1 MMERPRLAEVEIEAF
16 RGFAKPQRLDLNA
29 DVVVI
34 RGDNG
39 TGKSSVAD
47 ALLWLFTGTIPRL
60 KERAKGLRKTD
71 DPIVSRYRSEGP
83 ARVRLALQL
92 PDQRRLD
99 FERRGGMDRP
109 QLTAREDDRVLENA
123 DELLAQSL
131 AGIHAHQLAQAVES
145 WGVLRQDKLLAALD
159 SGEELHRRLAD
170 VIGLERVSLFADS
183 AKKTA
188 DGLVHERRGVEQT
201 LDALRQRR
209 DQAREQLTD
218 AERQAVQTSDAGQR
232 LAALVERLASTLP
245 EDVHLTSRPDS
256 LEALAALGR
265 EISGLADAAR
275 TLADAAKEM
284 VSAREASVGAV
295 DELERELS
303 SLQAQAHQAA
313 QRAPTQ
319 VQLASAALE
328 LLGDECPV
336 CGQPIDAASVRQ
348 HLTELLQSAQ
358 AEAESAA
365 GAQRAVADMQA
376 RLQTARTTQRR
387 LEAAGQR
394 YENASGQLEER
405 LTSTTLRV
413 GPAWKQPEGAQA
425 LAVTLEQLGSRVR
438 EVHAEAQRDA
448 GQQVAQLSAVVES
461 SNAEIARA
469 ETALEELSGRVK
481 RAQDLDRDARL
492 AAQRIVDRALQRL
505 GPSFAE
511 VFDRLA
517 PHPTFTELR
526 AVQDIYYKKN
536 QVVPEIRDPERN
548 VSGNPSVLLSEGHLN
563 VVALSYFLGMALNAG
578 DGALPFIFLDDPL
591 QSMDVISVLGFADLC
606 RRLRERRQLII
617 TTHDRRFASLLSRKL
632 APREPES
639 RTLVYDFAT
648 WTEIGPEIKM
658 VEAPLSKVEPVISR
672 MAL

>member
-1 MMERPRLAEVEIEAF
+1 MKRPRLGEVELEAF
-16 RGFAKPQRLDLNA
+16 RGFADPQCLDLDA

-60 KERAKGLRKTD
+60 KERAKGLRKAD
-71 DPIVSRYRSEGP
+71 DPVVNRYRPKGP

-92 PDQRRLD
+92 PGQRRLD
-99 FERRGGMDRP
+99 FERKGGTNRSR
-109 QLTAREDDRVLENA
+109 LTAREGDKILENA
-123 DELLAQSL
+123 DELLGDSL
-131 AGIHAHQLAQAVES
+131 ASIHAHQLAQAVES

-170 VIGLERVSLFADS
+170 VIGLERVTLFADS

-188 DGLVHERRGVEQT
+188 DGLMRERRESEQT
-201 LDALRQRR
+201 IDALRRRR
-209 DQAREQLTD
+209 DQAREQLTE
-218 AERQAVQTSDAGQR
+218 AERQAAQRPDASHR
-232 LAALVERLASTLP
+232 LTALIESFASSLP
-245 EDVHLTSRPDS
+245 DDVHLTHRPDS
-256 LEALAALGR
+256 LEALATLGR
-265 EISGLADAAR
+265 EIGELEAAAR
-275 TLADAAKEM
+275 TLADATKEM
-284 VSAREASVGAV
+284 TSAREASVGAV

-303 SLQAQAHQAA
+303 SLQARAHQAVR
-313 QRAPTQ
+313 RAPTQ

-358 AEAESAA
+358 VETAAAAEA
-365 GAQRAVADMQA
+365 QQAVADMQA
-376 RLQTARTTQRR
+376 RLQAARTAQTR
-387 LEAAGQR
+387 LQAVHQWC
-394 YENASGQLEER
+394 ENASGQLEER
-405 LTSTTLRV
+405 FANTSLQA
-413 GPAWKQPEGAQA
+413 GPAWRRPERAEA
-425 LAVTLEQLGSRVR
+425 LLAALEQLRSRIH
-438 EVHAEAQRDA
+438 EIHAEAQRDA
-448 GQQVAQLSAVVES
+448 GEEITRLSAVVEA
-461 SNAEIARA
+461 SNAEIVRA
-469 ETALEELSGRVK
+469 ETALNESSDRVK
-481 RAQDLDRDARL
+481 RAQELDRDARL
-492 AAQRIVDRALQRL
+492 AAQRIVDRALQRV

-536 QVVPEIRDPERN
+536 QVVPEIHDPQHK
-548 VSGNPSVLLSEGHLN
+548 VSGNPSALLSEGHLN

-606 RRLRERRQLII
+606 RRLREQRQLIV

-648 WTEIGPEIKM
+648 WTETGPEIES
-658 VEAPLSKVEPVISR
+658 VEAPLRTVEPLLSH
-672 MAL
+672 MAP